1 MKTIKSFFK
10 LIWAHKGKIILVF
23 LLAGGGWYFYAHK
36 MKKKPLD
43 NEEMTERVRR
53 GDIMISISKDG
64 AFQAKES
71 FEVNSR
77 ANGKISQ
84 KFVKEGDAVKEG
96 QKLFVVQPGQSVHEK
111 YLPID
116 VLAPASGL
124 VVRCLNDRWS
134 SRSNTNYD
142 LPQVG
147 ESVSGSSGYNNT
159 PTCLM
164 KIIKPG
170 SYVVPIKIGEYDIPN
185 IKLKMPL
192 KISVPS
198 RPGVS
203 YEGFVARISPQ
214 PEVKEE
220 NYWDQEKNQVEF
232 ITIAE
237 TKNAV
242 NEILI
247 GLSATVK
254 IDLDSKE
261 DILLIPISAIFE
273 ERERN
278 GDITFYVYKKE
289 GNKKAEKIQV
299 KLGLRNESDAELLN
313 AEETGLREKDILLL
327 EMPQDGNDPDKKSLP
342 KFNSGRAARR
352 R

>member
-1 MKTIKSFFK
+1 
-10 LIWAHKGKIILVF
+10 
-23 LLAGGGWYFYAHK
+23 
-36 MKKKPLD
+36 
-43 NEEMTERVRR
+43 
-53 GDIMISISKDG
+53 
-64 AFQAKES
+64 
-71 FEVNSR
+71 
-77 ANGKISQ
+77 
-84 KFVKEGDAVKEG
+84 EG

-116 VLAPASGL
+116 VFAPASGL

-142 LPQVG
+142 LPQIG
-147 ESVSGSSGYNNT
+147 ESVTGSSGYNS

-170 SYVVPIKIGEYDIPN
+170 AYLVPIKIGEYDIPN
-185 IKLKMPL
+185 VKLGMPL

-198 RPGVS
+198 RLGVS

-220 NYWDQEKNQVEF
+220 NYWDEEKNQVEF

-237 TKNAV
+237 TKDNIK
-242 NEILI
+242 EILI

-254 IDLDSKE
+254 IDLDSRANV
-261 DILLIPISAIFE
+261 LLVPTSAIFE

-278 GDITFYVYKKE
+278 GDIAFYVYKKD
-289 GNKKAEKIQV
+289 GSKKAEKLMV

-313 AEETGLREKDILLL
+313 AEETGLKENDVLLL
-327 EMPQDGNDPDKKSLP
+327 EEPKDESLNKNSLP
-342 KFNSGRAARR
+342 KSSGLKARSVRRAR
-352 R
+352 